1 MKKLLFIVGLALT
14 SVAASAQDEVGLPA
28 GLFTLEWKFNP
39 FDYESKPVEV
49 VSMGDVEMATEE
61 QVAACVAQAIAEL
74 RADKIAFR
82 SYDFTWILVAMNE
95 YQVED
100 IEGFRSPQAFVD
112 YLRLA
117 GVEKLPDRTTLRIN
131 NVDGV
136 FPNWQ
141 FDDTEEPQEVLRR
154 INIVKRFLSA
164 YRRAKKTLYDRFH
177 HN

>member
-1 MKKLLFIVGLALT
+1 MKRIELDVQENI
-14 SVAASAQDEVGLPA
+14 
-28 GLFTLEWKFNP
+28 
-39 FDYESKPVEV
+39 SKTVIDMLQLCNGVEV

-131 NVDGV
+131 KVEGV

-141 FDDTEEPQEVLRR
+141 EEPQEVLRR
-154 INIVKRFLSA
+154 INIVRRFLSA

-177 HN
+177 HNSE

>member
-1 MKKLLFIVGLALT
+1 MIRIELDVQEDI
-14 SVAASAQDEVGLPA
+14 
-28 GLFTLEWKFNP
+28 
-39 FDYESKPVEV
+39 SKTVIDMLQLCNGVEV

-100 IEGFRSPQAFVD
+100 IEGYQVEDIEGFRSPQAFVD

-131 NVDGV
+131 NVEGV

-141 FDDTEEPQEVLRR
+141 FFDTEEPQEVLRR
-154 INIVKRFLSA
+154 INIVRRFLSA

>member
-1 MKKLLFIVGLALT
+1 MKRIELDVMEDISKTVIDMLKLCNG
-14 SVAASAQDEVGLPA
+14 
-28 GLFTLEWKFNP
+28 
-39 FDYESKPVEV
+39 VEV

-74 RADKIAFR
+74 RADKMAFR
-82 SYDFTWILVAMNE
+82 SYDFTWILVAINE

-131 NVDGV
+131 NVEGV

-177 HN
+177 HNSE

>member
-1 MKKLLFIVGLALT
+1 MKRIELDVQENI
-14 SVAASAQDEVGLPA
+14 
-28 GLFTLEWKFNP
+28 
-39 FDYESKPVEV
+39 SKTVIDMLQLCNGVEV
-49 VSMGDVEMATEE
+49 VSVDDVEMATEE

-82 SYDFTWILVAMNE
+82 SYDFTWILVAINE

-131 NVDGV
+131 KVEGV